1 MFMLDKI
8 EVYLENAVEY
18 FSNTF
23 MIPINWLQIAFLIA
37 AFFVGW
43 AVRRKMSPKLITK
56 IDRSQLHFRIRQ
68 SLKNLV
74 RLILPIVAVIIM
86 GVFIQIHSNGGYD
99 WDMHFASAITSLVVA
114 WIVIRLAA
122 QLIQNTFLRQT
133 VALIAWFVAALNII
147 GVLDETSAALD
158 SIGFSIG
165 KSEITALAVIKA
177 VFLIFALL
185 YAALFTSTLTERRLA
200 QVSSL
205 TPASRVL
212 ISKIARV
219 LLIIF
224 ALLIGVTAA
233 GVDLSVLAVF
243 SGALGLGIGFGLQ
256 KGVSNLFS
264 GIMLLLDHSIN
275 PGDVIEIKDQ
285 AGADS
290 TFGWV
295 HHMGARYTEIVT
307 RDNKSYLIP
316 NEDFITQQVVN
327 WSHGDTLVRIEVKFG
342 VHYNSDPHKVVK
354 VAAEAAARPE
364 RVVEEP
370 KPVCWIIDFGDS
382 SIDFTLRFWIKDA
395 EKGVT
400 NVKGQ
405 VYMALWDALK
415 ENDIQIPYPHREI
428 YVHEVKEKPE
438 VKEAKPETKKS
449 ST

>member
-23 MIPINWLQIAFLIA
+23 MIPINWLQIAFLAA
-37 AFFVGW
+37 AFLTGW

>member
-1 MFMLDKI
+1 MLDKI
-8 EVYLENAVEY
+8 EVYLENAIEY
-18 FSNTF
+18 FSTTF
-23 MIPINWLQIAFLIA
+23 MVPINWLQIVFLAAAFL
-37 AFFVGW
+37 VGW

-74 RLILPIVAVIIM
+74 RLILPIIAVVIM
-86 GVFIQIHSNGGYD
+86 GVFIQIHNNGEYE
-99 WDMHFASAITSLVVA
+99 WDMHFASAITSLVAA

-122 QLIQNTFLRQT
+122 QIIQNTFLRQI

-147 GVLDETSAALD
+147 GVLDETSIALD

-342 VHYNSDPHKVVK
+342 VHYNSDPHKVVQ
-354 VAAEAAARPE
+354 VAAEAATKPE

-370 KPVCWIIDFGDS
+370 KPVCWIIDFGNS

-415 ENDIQIPYPHREI
+415 ENGIQIPYPHREI
-428 YVHEVKEKPE
+428 YVHEVKEKRSAEAVEPE
-438 VKEAKPETKKS
+438 EIKKEE
-449 ST
+449 

>member
-23 MIPINWLQIAFLIA
+23 MIPINWLQIVFLAAAFLA
-37 AFFVGW
+37 GW

-86 GVFIQIHSNGGYD
+86 GVFIQIHSNGDYG